1 MKEYADVHCHLTDE
15 ADYANIGGAEESI
28 ARARQAGVNKIIVS
42 GFDLPSSAR
51 AKEIA
56 AAHDGVYFC
65 AGFQPEELKIY
76 ENDEAAAVGDL
87 KKIEEIAQDE
97 KCVGIG
103 EIGLDY
109 HFPDHSPKELQRAFF
124 VNQLRIADK
133 LSLPVVIHS
142 REACADTLAILHE
155 NRALLKKGFLMH
167 CFSYAAETVNE
178 FLSLGAYFSF
188 GGVSTFKKAEKVRR
202 AAAIVPKERILT
214 ETDSPYLTPEPFR
227 GIFPN
232 EPKNIP
238 YIAANLASLRGENEE
253 EFCAAVIGNAKR
265 LFSALGESV

>member
-1 MKEYADVHCHLTDE
+1 MMALFDSHCHVDEPKFDDDREDVLTRM
-15 ADYANIGGAEESI
+15 AE
-28 ARARQAGVNKIIVS
+28 AGVTRYAVIGS
-42 GFDLPSSAR
+42 DMATSRHSADF
-51 AKEIA
+51 A
-56 AAHDGVYFC
+56 AAHPGCY
-65 AGFQPEELKIY
+65 AAIGIHPHEAKGFVEDDLQRLADWSKEEKVV
-76 ENDEAAAVGDL
+76 A
-87 KKIEEIAQDE
+87 
-97 KCVGIG
+97 IG

-124 VNQLRIADK
+124 VKQLRIPDK

-202 AAAIVPKERILT
+202 AAVIVPKERILT

>member
-15 ADYANIGGAEESI
+15 ADYANIGGAEEAI

-65 AGFQPEELKIY
+65 AGFQPEE
-76 ENDEAAAVGDL
+76 
-87 KKIEEIAQDE
+87 

-124 VNQLRIADK
+124 VKQLRIADK

-142 REACADTLAILHE
+142 RDACADTLAILHE

-167 CFSYAAETVNE
+167 CFSYASETVNE

-238 YIAANLASLRGENEE
+238 CIAANLASLRGENEE